1 MNNKIFKKSIKTIV
15 IILLL
20 VNILIIFKH
29 KERIINNIPFRYV
42 VIKSNSM
49 YPIFKKND
57 IIIIQRKKSYKVG
70 DIITY
75 NYKNQYFITH
85 RIIEITENGVIT
97 KGDNNNCVDNEVVS
111 AENIIGKIILIIDV
125 KVEII
130 FLCILIVFILIKFFK
145 KGKRI

>member
-29 KERIINNIPFRYV
+29 IERIINNIPFRYF

-70 DIITY
+70 DLLGKGGFSQC
-75 NYKNQYFITH
+75 YKI
-85 RIIEITENGVIT
+85 
-97 KGDNNNCVDNEVVS
+97 
-111 AENIIGKIILIIDV
+111 
-125 KVEII
+125 
-130 FLCILIVFILIKFFK
+130 
-145 KGKRI
+145 